1 MCDSAAEARAALVEV
16 ANDLW
21 LPDVAALV
29 SGPDGT
35 VLRASEQAA
44 ELAGE
49 AFPEELVGRRLTEL
63 LVPDGAAWRLRSRG
77 PSVSLVRTAVW
88 PHAEDERL
96 LVTVLLDVSDL
107 ASAPARPSSDQRV
120 LLTGAQRNAG
130 PEDLSL
136 QDVQRL
142 ARIGTW
148 QWEPDTNVVLL
159 SPTLRE
165 LTGHTAGTR
174 MSFDDYLDAVHPDDR
189 AWVRDT
195 WYSFVAHHHPV
206 EVEHRYVR
214 PDGTT
219 RIFRSHGSATRD
231 SDGNVILTGTTQD
244 ITEQRESVPA
254 LRYRATH
261 DVVTGL
267 PNRAAVHELLT
278 TLLGRSDAESL
289 AVLACRIDNFK
300 RIITSLGHDAG
311 DELLV
316 LLSRRLI
323 DGLGAECTV
332 ARITGEDEFLII
344 CSDLAAAGGLEALT
358 GRVSGLVRT
367 PVPVRGHLLHV
378 SAAIGA
384 AIRDDPR
391 GDVEGLLR
399 FATAAM
405 SQATQHG
412 IDQVRRAEPALM
424 ASADQQVRVEGQLRE
439 AVHHDGL
446 RLHYQPVLA
455 ADGSIIAA
463 EALVRWPHPERGLL
477 TPGAFLPVAERG
489 GLLRELDQWVLR
501 TALRDA
507 ARWPRPHGTPVNIAV
522 NLTGLVPGD
531 PAFGDVVAEA
541 VAEAGIDWHRVIF
554 ELVETE
560 LADPRTN
567 TRQGMLRMVRRGAH
581 FAIDDFGTGHSSLAR
596 LKHLPAQ
603 LIKIDRQF
611 VAGIEHD
618 AADRSMTRAIID
630 MGHALDRRCIAEGVE
645 TAGQFHVLRDLGA
658 DAYQGWLF
666 AHALPE
672 SEFAT
677 LLGHTPLYVPPPST

>member
-1 MCDSAAEARAALVEV
+1 MKV
-16 ANDLW
+16 ANELW

-29 SGPDGT
+29 SGPDGI
-35 VLRASEQAA
+35 VVRASDQAA

-49 AFPEELVGRRLTEL
+49 TLPEELVGRRLTEL

-88 PHAEDERL
+88 PHHDDGRL

-107 ASAPARPSSDQRV
+107 ATALGRLSSDKQV
-120 LLTGAQRNAG
+120 WLTEAERAAEQGD
-130 PEDLSL
+130 PSL
-136 QDVQRL
+136 HDVQRM

-148 QWEPDTNVVLL
+148 QWDPRTDVLRL
-159 SPTLRE
+159 SATLRE
-165 LTGHTAGTR
+165 LTGQAADMR
-174 MSFDDYLDAVHPDDR
+174 MSFEDYLDAVHPDDR

-195 WYSFVAHHHPV
+195 WYPFVSHQHPV
-206 EVEHRYVR
+206 EVEHRYLR
-214 PDGTT
+214 PDGAV
-219 RIFRSHGSATRD
+219 RVFRLHGSATRD
-231 SDGNVILTGTTQD
+231 PDGNVILIGTTQD
-244 ITEQRESVPA
+244 ITEQRASDPS

-267 PNRAAVHELLT
+267 PNRAAVQELLSA
-278 TLLGRSDAESL
+278 LPGRSDADSL

-300 RIITSLGHDAG
+300 RVITSLGHDAG

-316 LLSRRLI
+316 LLARRLI
-323 DGLGAECTV
+323 DGLGEECTV
-332 ARITGEDEFLII
+332 ARIAGEDEFLII

-367 PVPVRGHLLHV
+367 PVPVRDHLLQV
-378 SAAIGA
+378 SASIGA
-384 AIRDDPR
+384 AIHDEPSDDL
-391 GDVEGLLR
+391 EGLLR

-424 ASADQQVRVEGQLRE
+424 ASADQQVRVEGQLRD
-439 AVHHDGL
+439 AVRRDGL
-446 RLHYQPVLA
+446 RLHYQPVVA
-455 ADGSIIAA
+455 TDGSIIGA

-477 TPGAFLPVAERG
+477 SPGTFLPVAERG
-489 GLLRELDQWVLR
+489 GLLRELDEWVLR

-507 ARWPRPHGTPVNIAV
+507 ARWPCSHGAVHIAV

-531 PAFGDVVAEA
+531 PAFGDVIAEA
-541 VAEAGIDWHRVIF
+541 VAESGIDWHRIVL

-560 LADPRTN
+560 LADPRTH
-567 TRQGMLRMVRRGAH
+567 TRRGMLRLARRGAR

-596 LKHLPAQ
+596 LKHLPAE
-603 LIKIDRQF
+603 LIKVDRQF

-618 AADRSMTRAIID
+618 AADRAMTHAIVD
-630 MGHALDRRCIAEGVE
+630 MAHALGRRCIAEGVE

-672 SEFAT
+672 PEFAT
-677 LLGHTPLYVPPPST
+677 LLRHTPLYVPPPSA